1 MCACS
6 CAFVCMC
13 VAMDVAVLGVGAR
26 NAGLCIGTTV
36 KWLAKQSSS
45 DIVALGERLEEIGG
59 ELVLGAFLGH
69 VVALLA
75 GVCSCVHAVGQPS
88 GCFTIKVHSTPHV
101 IRLQVDV

>member
-1 MCACS
+1 
-6 CAFVCMC
+6 
-13 VAMDVAVLGVGAR
+13 
-26 NAGLCIGTTV
+26 
-36 KWLAKQSSS
+36 
-45 DIVALGERLEEIGG
+45 
-59 ELVLGAFLGH
+59 